1 MQSLLK
7 KGVSKELEG
16 VVKESF
22 RGLRPRIL
30 LLAMCQSGFILDQKF
45 SLHFKRSHSFSKLK
59 LDRSVLGEGVLL
71 RKPICAIQSLFHY
84 ILCLFHYIQS
94 LFHYIQSLCHY
105 IRSLFGCIQSLFH
118 YIQSLF
124 HYIQSLCHYIRSLF
138 GCIQSLFHYIQNL
151 FKMQT
156 KSIWMHTKFN
166 QNAHKINDIEMKF
179 EMYPCFEWPNFNCKR
194 KN

>member
-59 LDRSVLGEGVLL
+59 LDRSVLGGGVLL

-118 YIQSLF
+118 YIQ
-124 HYIQSLCHYIRSLF
+124 
-138 GCIQSLFHYIQNL
+138 NL

-156 KSIWMHTKFN
+156 KFIWMHTKFN
-166 QNAHKINDIEMKF
+166 QNAYKINDIEMKF